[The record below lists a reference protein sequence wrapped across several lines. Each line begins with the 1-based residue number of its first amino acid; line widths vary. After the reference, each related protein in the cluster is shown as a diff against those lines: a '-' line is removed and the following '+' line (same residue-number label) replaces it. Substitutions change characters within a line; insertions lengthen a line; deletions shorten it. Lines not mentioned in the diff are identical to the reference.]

1 MPDQPDWK
9 AQFPVRQSDEHDI
22 SRRQFAKAACCSALA
37 VGAGWAM
44 RDKILP
50 LPPATEPK
58 LVARAEEIPLGGSR
72 LFRYPTKDH
81 PAILVRLG
89 ENEFAA
95 YSQACT
101 HLMCPVHYQHEKK
114 QFYCPCH
121 EGFFSAQ
128 DGRVLAGPP
137 PRPLPRYPVEIRD
150 GDIWVMPAA
159 KTATSQPL
167 PKTA

>member
-22 SRRQFAKAACCSALA
+22 SRRQFAKVACCSALA
-37 VGAGWAM
+37 VSAGWVA

-58 LVARAEEIPLGGSR
+58 FVARVEEISVGGSR
-72 LFRYPTKDH
+72 LFRYPTEDH

-101 HLMCPVHYQHEKK
+101 HLMCPVHYQHEKQ

-137 PRPLPRYPVEIRD
+137 PRALPRYPVEVRD
-150 GDIWVMPAA
+150 GQIWVVPAV
-159 KTATSQPL
+159 KTAASRQTQ
-167 PKTA
+167 TTV

>member
-1 MPDQPDWK
+1 MAEQPDWK
-9 AQFPVRQSDEHDI
+9 SNFPVRQSDEHDI
-22 SRRQFAKAACCSALA
+22 SRRQFAKVACCSAVA
-37 VGAGWAM
+37 VSAGWMM

-58 LVARAEEIPLGGSR
+58 LVARVADMPVGGSR
-72 LFRYPTKDH
+72 LFRFPTEDH

-89 ENEFAA
+89 ESEFAA

-137 PRPLPRYPVEIRD
+137 PRPLPPYPVEVRD
-150 GDIWVMPAA
+150 GQIWVKPA
-159 KTATSQPL
+159 L
-167 PKTA
+167 PKTESVG

>member
-1 MPDQPDWK
+1 MPDQPHWK
-9 AQFPVRQSDEHDI
+9 SQFPIRQSDEHAI

-58 LVARAEEIPLGGSR
+58 LVARVEEISIGGSR
-72 LFRYPTKDH
+72 LFRYPTEDH
-81 PAILVRLG
+81 PAILVRLS

-101 HLMCPVHYQHEKK
+101 HLMCPVHYQHAQQ

-121 EGFFSAQ
+121 EGFFSAR

-137 PRPLPRYPVEIRD
+137 PRPLPRYPVEVR
-150 GDIWVMPAA
+150 GGQVWVVPAA
-159 KTATSQPL
+159 TAKPPAS
-167 PKTA
+167 